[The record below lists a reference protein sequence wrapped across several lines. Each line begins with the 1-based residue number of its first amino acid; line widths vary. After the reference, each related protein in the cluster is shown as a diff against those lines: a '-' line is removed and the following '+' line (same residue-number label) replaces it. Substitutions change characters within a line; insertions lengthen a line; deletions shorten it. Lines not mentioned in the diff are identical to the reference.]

1 MIPNQVPANSTLR
14 QYVIPAGD
22 MPLKVTLPLPT
33 IVVGATYD
41 PASSTWY
48 VLVLE
53 ES

>member
-1 MIPNQVPANSTLR
+1 MIPNQVPSNSTLR
-14 QYVIPAGD
+14 QYVIPSSD
-22 MPLKVTLPLPT
+22 MPLKVKLPLPT

-41 PASSTWY
+41 PANSTWY